1 MGYQVKYFVKDPN
14 TDDAFEVPEYIS
26 NAVLKQYLENKYTV
40 VIALGCFISGFLL
53 GILAYAL

>member
-1 MGYQVKYFVKDPN
+1 MKFFVKDPN

-26 NAVLKQYLENKYTV
+26 NAVLKQYLESKFTIT
-40 VIALGCFISGFLL
+40 IALGCFISGFLL

>member
-1 MGYQVKYFVKDPN
+1 MKYFVKDPN

-26 NAVLKQYLENKYTV
+26 NAVLKQYIESKYTV